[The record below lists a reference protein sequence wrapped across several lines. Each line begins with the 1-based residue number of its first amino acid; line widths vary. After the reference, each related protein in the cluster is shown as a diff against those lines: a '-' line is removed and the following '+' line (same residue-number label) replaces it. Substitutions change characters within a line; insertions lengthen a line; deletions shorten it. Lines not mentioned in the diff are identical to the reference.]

1 MKKHAA
7 FTLIELLIAL
17 AIFAILSIIS
27 YRTLSSVF
35 QTREQ
40 LNFESAKWRDLS
52 LFFTRLES
60 DLANTLDREIRTA
73 DGRSAAPLC
82 LSTLPPNPA
91 EATLAFTRTGFAEA
105 AGTNQNTSNSANSAP
120 QRIGYRFA
128 GGKIEWMLWPA
139 LDQAPRSQPEAY
151 VTLANVRDAKWRALD
166 RSGGASVGASNWRYD
181 WPAPPS
187 NCARVEKGAAIFPAA
202 LELTLTMLSGETI
215 TRVFALRPAANTSA
229 GSASGG

>member
-1 MKKHAA
+1 MTKQAA

-17 AIFAILSIIS
+17 TIFAILSVIS

-40 LNFESAKWRDLS
+40 LNLESAKWRDLS

-82 LSTLPPNPA
+82 LSALPPNPA

-105 AGTNQNTSNSANSAP
+105 IGTSASTNSAP

-128 GGKIEWMLWPA
+128 DGKIEWMLWPT
-139 LDQAPRSQPEAY
+139 LDQAPRGQPDAY

-166 RSGGASVGASNWRYD
+166 RAVGYGGGTSNWRND
-181 WPAPPS
+181 WPAAPS

-229 GSASGG
+229 GSATGG

>member
-1 MKKHAA
+1 MKKQTA

-17 AIFAILSIIS
+17 TIFAILSIIS

-40 LNFESAKWRDLS
+40 LNLESAKWRDLS

-82 LSTLPPNPA
+82 LSALPSNPA

-120 QRIGYRFA
+120 QRSRPGT
-128 GGKIEWMLWPA
+128 P
-139 LDQAPRSQPEAY
+139 
-151 VTLANVRDAKWRALD
+151 
-166 RSGGASVGASNWRYD
+166 
-181 WPAPPS
+181 
-187 NCARVEKGAAIFPAA
+187 
-202 LELTLTMLSGETI
+202 
-215 TRVFALRPAANTSA
+215 RPAGSVRHPCQCSRREMASA
-229 GSASGG
+229 

>member
-1 MKKHAA
+1 MKKQAA

-17 AIFAILSIIS
+17 TIFAILAVIS

-40 LNFESAKWRDLS
+40 LNLESAKWRDLS

-82 LSTLPPNPA
+82 LSALPPNPA
-91 EATLAFTRTGFAEA
+91 EATLAFTRTGFAETI
-105 AGTNQNTSNSANSAP
+105 GTSASTNSAP

-128 GGKIEWMLWPA
+128 DGKIEWMLWPA
-139 LDQAPRSQPEAY
+139 LDQAPRGQPDAY

-166 RSGGASVGASNWRYD
+166 RSGVALNWRND
-181 WPAPPS
+181 WPAAPS
-187 NCARVEKGAAIFPAA
+187 TCARVEKGAAIFPAA

>member
-1 MKKHAA
+1 MKKQAA

-17 AIFAILSIIS
+17 TIFAILSVIS

-40 LNFESAKWRDLS
+40 LNLESAKWRDLS

-82 LSTLPPNPA
+82 LSALPPNPA
-91 EATLAFTRTGFAEA
+91 EATLAFTRTGFAETI
-105 AGTNQNTSNSANSAP
+105 GTGASTNSAP

-128 GGKIEWMLWPA
+128 DGNIEWMLWPA
-139 LDQAPRSQPEAY
+139 LDQSPRGQPDTY

-166 RSGGASVGASNWRYD
+166 RGGGALNWRND
-181 WPAPPS
+181 WPAAPS

-229 GSASGG
+229 GSATGG